1 VVRPVPLNLCMPFRR
16 PIENVNKIHK
26 GGLLWG
32 LWKKVDWVSVGGKPC
47 WKSRYAGQRCN
58 EEPLKRVVCS
68 VYGGGDKG
76 FRGLKW

>member
-32 LWKKVDWVSVGGKPC
+32 LRKKVDWVSVGGKPC
-47 WKSRYAGQRCN
+47 WKSSNAGQSCN
-58 EEPLKRVVCS
+58 EELLLKRVVLLY
-68 VYGGGDKG
+68 V
-76 FRGLKW
+76 RRE

>member
-32 LWKKVDWVSVGGKPC
+32 LRKKVDWVSVGGKPC
-47 WKSRYAGQRCN
+47 WKSRYAGQSCS
-58 EEPLKRVVCS
+58 EELLKGWFALYTEGVVRVS
-68 VYGGGDKG
+68 GG
-76 FRGLKW
+76 